1 MPVILAISCLL
12 GSPVFIKSRLV
23 SLDQLVVS
31 RSPPGLQIP
40 SLHDVDSNQTWTLLG
55 ERLNLT
61 GEQEPLLRGTKVCI
75 EDWSGQEALMVSKDQ
90 RRR

>member
-1 MPVILAISCLL
+1 MILAISCLL
-12 GSPVFIKSRLV
+12 ASPVFIKSRLV

-40 SLHDVDSNQTWTLLG
+40 SLHDVDSSQTWTLLA

-61 GEQEPLLRGTKVCI
+61 GEEELLRDTKVCI

-90 RRR
+90 RLR

>member
-1 MPVILAISCLL
+1 MILAISCLL
-12 GSPVFIKSRLV
+12 ASPVFIKSRLV

-31 RSPPGLQIP
+31 RSSPGLQIP
-40 SLHDVDSNQTWTLLG
+40 SHPDVDSGQTWTLLG

-61 GEQEPLLRGTKVCI
+61 GEQELLLRDTKVCI

-90 RRR
+90 RLR